1 MERLIGNVQ
10 TPSNKY
16 LETIKDGILNA
27 PTMIVITVHNFE
39 SAFLSNFMKQAIRR
53 AKEIK
58 LIR

>member
-1 MERLIGNVQ
+1 MEKLIGSIQ
-10 TPSNKY
+10 TSSNKY
-16 LETIKDGILNA
+16 LEKINDGIFNA

-39 SAFLSNFMKQAIRR
+39 SAFLSNFMKQVIRR